1 MSRERGNVMDT
12 NKICETKRAIRSYA
26 LADYLNQTDNTEILS
41 EILTQHLSGQWLST
55 TSPTSKDMKL
65 INRSEHLVE
74 LECLSY

>member
-1 MSRERGNVMDT
+1 MDA
-12 NKICETKRAIRSYA
+12 NKICETKRAIRGYA
-26 LADYLNQTDNTEILS
+26 PDYLNQTDNTEIPS
-41 EILTQHLSGQWLST
+41 EVLTQRLPCKLTNS

>member
-1 MSRERGNVMDT
+1 MDT
-12 NKICETKRAIRSYA
+12 NKTCETKIFTDSAIRSYS
-26 LADYLNQTDNTEILS
+26 LANYLKQTDNTEIPS
-41 EILTQHLSGQWLST
+41 EVLTQRLPNKWVSP

>member
-1 MSRERGNVMDT
+1 MDT
-12 NKICETKRAIRSYA
+12 NKICETKRAIRGYA
-26 LADYLNQTDNTEILS
+26 PDYLNQINNGEIPAKV
-41 EILTQHLSGQWLST
+41 LTQRLSSKWVSP

>member
-1 MSRERGNVMDT
+1 MDT
-12 NKICETKRAIRSYA
+12 NKTYETKWDIRAYTP
-26 LADYLNQTDNTEILS
+26 DYRNQTDNGEIPA
-41 EILTQHLSGQWLST
+41 EVLTQRLSGKWVSP

>member
-1 MSRERGNVMDT
+1 MET
-12 NKICETKRAIRSYA
+12 NKTCETKRAISGYA
-26 LADYLNQTDNTEILS
+26 LADYLNQTDNTEISSDVLA
-41 EILTQHLSGQWLST
+41 QRLSGKWLSP

>member
-1 MSRERGNVMDT
+1 MGT
-12 NKICETKRAIRSYA
+12 NKTCETKRAIRSYA
-26 LADYLNQTDNTEILS
+26 LANYLNQTDNGEIPA
-41 EILTQHLSGQWLST
+41 EVLTQRLSSKWVSP

>member
-1 MSRERGNVMDT
+1 MDT
-12 NKICETKRAIRSYA
+12 NKTCETKRTISGYE
-26 LADYLNQTDNTEILS
+26 LADYLNQTDNGEIS
-41 EILTQHLSGQWLST
+41 SDVLTQRLSGKWTNL